1 MSLTFAFWADA
12 GMTVPNAS
20 GATVTDGAGPTDRI
34 VYFGSPASGKTL
46 QAASAPGTD
55 PVQIS
60 IADANANAG
69 SGIAVTALK
78 LALTAGGLDTAVAG
92 DPLSI
97 GTTISSGASLA
108 IYVRT
113 TQGALGVGVYE
124 DLSLTTN
131 AVVEA

>member
-12 GMTVPNAS
+12 GMTVPNAA
-20 GATVTDGAGPTDRI
+20 GATVTAGAGPTDRI
-34 VYFGSPASGKTL
+34 VYFGSPASAKTL

-60 IADANANAG
+60 IADANAG
-69 SGIAVTALK
+69 TGIAATALK

>member
-12 GMTVPNAS
+12 GMTVPNAA
-20 GATVTDGAGPTDRI
+20 GATVTAGAGPTARI

-60 IADANANAG
+60 IADTNAG
-69 SGIAVTALK
+69 TGIAATALK

-131 AVVEA
+131 VVVEA

>member
-12 GMTVPNAS
+12 GMTVPNTA
-20 GATVTDGAGPTDRI
+20 GATITDGLGPTDRI
-34 VYFGSPASGKTL
+34 VYFGSPAAGTTL

-60 IADANANAG
+60 IADANG
-69 SGIAVTALK
+69 GTGIAATALK
-78 LALTAGGLDTAVAG
+78 LALTAGGLASAVAG

-97 GTTISSGASLA
+97 GTSIPSGTSIA

-113 TQGALGVGVYE
+113 SQGALGVGSYA

-131 AVVEA
+131 PCVEA

>member
-1 MSLTFAFWADA
+1 MSLTFAFWAEA
-12 GMTVPNAS
+12 GMTVPNTA
-20 GATVTDGAGPTDRI
+20 GATITDGLGPTDRI

-60 IADANANAG
+60 IADANG
-69 SGIAVTALK
+69 GTGIDATALK
-78 LALTAGGLDTAVAG
+78 LALTAGGLESAVAG
-92 DPLSI
+92 APLSI
-97 GTTISSGASLA
+97 GTSISSGSSIA

-113 TQGALGVGVYE
+113 SQGALGVGSYA

-131 AVVEA
+131 PCVEA

>member
-12 GMTVPNAS
+12 GMSVANAA
-20 GATVTDGAGPTDRI
+20 GATVVDGAGPTDRI

-46 QAASAPGTD
+46 QAASDPGVD

-60 IADANANAG
+60 VEDASPG
-69 SGIAVTALK
+69 TGIAATAIK
-78 LALTAGGLDTAVAG
+78 LALSAGGLDTAVAG
-92 DPLSI
+92 DPLTI
-97 GTTISSGASLA
+97 GTTINSGASIA

-113 TQGALGVGVYE
+113 TQGALGVGLYE

>member
-12 GMTVPNAS
+12 GMTVPNAA
-20 GATVTDGAGPTDRI
+20 GATVTAGAGPTDRI
-34 VYFGSPASGKTL
+34 VYFGSPASGKVL

-55 PVQIS
+55 PVQVS
-60 IADANANAG
+60 IADANAG
-69 SGIAVTALK
+69 TGIAATALK
-78 LALTAGGLDTAVAG
+78 LALTAGGLNTAVAG
-92 DPLSI
+92 EPLSI
-97 GTTISSGASLA
+97 GTTINSGASLA
-108 IYVRT
+108 VYVRT

>member
-12 GMTVPNAS
+12 GMTVPNAA
-20 GATVTDGAGPTDRI
+20 GATVTAGASPTDRI

-60 IADANANAG
+60 IDDANAG
-69 SGIAVTALK
+69 TGIAATALK
-78 LALTAGGLDTAVAG
+78 LALTAGGLNTAVAG
-92 DPLSI
+92 APLSI
-97 GTTISSGASLA
+97 GTTINSGASLA

-113 TQGALGVGVYE
+113 TQGALGAGVYE